1 MKVYL
6 HNLGCA
12 RNIVDGEAMLGRLE
26 TAGHTLTDDADEA
39 EAIVVNTCG
48 FIDPA
53 AEESVD
59 AILELAEMKHSGVC
73 KRLIV
78 TGCLPQ
84 RYQDD
89 LPDALPEVDAFLGTG
104 AYDRVVPA
112 VSGEIKTG
120 ACMLPDPASIPLH
133 TRHTMRVQT
142 TYPVAYV
149 KVMEGCNRRCTYC
162 IIPKLR
168 GRLRSRPLE
177 DIIDEAAALTQAGF
191 PEIVLIG
198 QDTTSYGEDLASGA
212 NLAQL
217 VSATARAAPMAW
229 VRFLY
234 GHPDR
239 IDDDLLEAIRDNTNT
254 CPYFD
259 IPIQHVSPSVLKRMG
274 RGSHG
279 EEFFEALFERI
290 RKAVPGA
297 ALRTT
302 VITGFP
308 GETEDDFSRLCEFV
322 QRIGFDHLGAFVYS
336 DADDLASHGLS
347 NHVPAEVANARM
359 ERLMALQA
367 EISLGKN
374 ETLIGREFAVLVE
387 EDQKDG
393 SFIGRTMFQA
403 PEVDGIT
410 VIYTDNASV
419 GQFIKVRITEATEYD
434 LEGVPA

>member
-1 MKVYL
+1 
-6 HNLGCA
+6 
-12 RNIVDGEAMLGRLE
+12 
-26 TAGHTLTDDADEA
+26 
-39 EAIVVNTCG
+39 
-48 FIDPA
+48 
-53 AEESVD
+53 
-59 AILELAEMKHSGVC
+59 
-73 KRLIV
+73 
-78 TGCLPQ
+78 
-84 RYQDD
+84 
-89 LPDALPEVDAFLGTG
+89 
-104 AYDRVVPA
+104 
-112 VSGEIKTG
+112 
-120 ACMLPDPASIPLH
+120 
-133 TRHTMRVQT
+133 
-142 TYPVAYV
+142 
-149 KVMEGCNRRCTYC
+149 
-162 IIPKLR
+162 
-168 GRLRSRPLE
+168 
-177 DIIDEAAALTQAGF
+177 
-191 PEIVLIG
+191 
-198 QDTTSYGEDLASGA
+198 

-239 IDDDLLEAIRDNTNT
+239 IDDDLLEAIRENTNT

-279 EEFFEALFERI
+279 EEFFEALFARI
-290 RKAVPGA
+290 RRVVPGA

-308 GETEDDFSRLCEFV
+308 GETENDFARLCDFV

-347 NHVPAEVANARM
+347 SHVPAEVACDRM

-410 VIYTDNASV
+410 VIYADNASV